1 MKHGVKS
8 PWSPFIVAWSNS
20 EKMLNSTT
28 EPADDGQLVRGAASA
43 AAAAASAV
51 LAVLPLAAHQPEQL
65 LRPPVSHRPR
75 GGCRPA
81 DRGAPPALC
90 KYSMSR
96 VFQFQS
102 SAPFQCGI
110 NDDLFVL
117 NLFETDEM

>member
-90 KYSMSR
+90 KPAYR
-96 VFQFQS
+96 NHIGQELEV
-102 SAPFQCGI
+102 I
-110 NDDLFVL
+110 Y
-117 NLFETDEM
+117 